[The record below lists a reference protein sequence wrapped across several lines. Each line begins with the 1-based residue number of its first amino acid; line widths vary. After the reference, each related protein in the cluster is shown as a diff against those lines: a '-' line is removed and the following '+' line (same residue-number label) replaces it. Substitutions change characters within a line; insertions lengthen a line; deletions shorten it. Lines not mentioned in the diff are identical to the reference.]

1 MFILISYDIVDDK
14 KRTKLAHK
22 LKDFGPR
29 VQKSVFEADVKEA
42 ELKRLRQL
50 LKAIQL
56 EKGESIRLYRLCAD
70 CKKNISLWGEGEV
83 TEDKNYY
90 IV

>member
-29 VQKSVFEADVKEA
+29 VQKSVFEADVNES
-42 ELKRLRQL
+42 ELERLRQL
-50 LKAIQL
+50 LKTTEL
-56 EKGESIRLYRLCAD
+56 DKGESIRLYRLCGE
-70 CKKNISLWGEGEV
+70 CKKNISLWGDGEV
-83 TEDKNYY
+83 TEDRDYY

>member
-29 VQKSVFEADVKEA
+29 VQKSVFEADVKPE
-42 ELKRLRQL
+42 ELKTLRQI
-50 LKAIQL
+50 LKAIEL
-56 EKGESIRLYRLCAD
+56 EKDESIRLYRLCGE
-70 CKKNISLWGEGEV
+70 CMKKITIWGEGVV
-83 TEDKNYY
+83 TEDKDFY